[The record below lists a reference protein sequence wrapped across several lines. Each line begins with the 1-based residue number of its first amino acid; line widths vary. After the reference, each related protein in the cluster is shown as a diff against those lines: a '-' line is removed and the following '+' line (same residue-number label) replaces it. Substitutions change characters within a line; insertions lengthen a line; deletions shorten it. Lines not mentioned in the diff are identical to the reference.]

1 MGGLYKDTG
10 LNKNSRLIYNMF
22 FFKQQQVVKFQTQF
36 RFPLNACSI
45 STASNSA
52 LKLPGF
58 IRKKRGSSLTT
69 QKERL
74 KLKIVFKKLSSP
86 APNPK

>member
-10 LNKNSRLIYNMF
+10 LNKNSRLIYMF
-22 FFKQQQVVKFQTQF
+22 FFKQQVVKFQTQF

-69 QKERL
+69 QKTF
-74 KLKIVFKKLSSP
+74 KIKNSL
-86 APNPK
+86 